1 MTTTKKRVAVYCRV
15 STLDQHPETQ
25 LIELRQAAQQ
35 RDWEMTGTY
44 TDHGI
49 SGARARRPQL
59 DQMLSDAR
67 RGKFD
72 VLLCWSFDRIARS
85 TKHLLEVVDE
95 LQRAG
100 VEFVS
105 LRENVDTGGAMGR
118 AITTIMGAIAEL
130 ERSLLIERVRAGMNR
145 ARLEG
150 RRLGRPPLESID
162 RARIIADRNELGY
175 SLKKIAKLHGVSK
188 TTVQRVIK
196 EAQTPDPKRSLKLL
210 QTTAENKPLT
220 PAA

>member
-1 MTTTKKRVAVYCRV
+1 MSETKQSKRVAIYCRV

-25 LIELRQAAQQ
+25 LIELRQAVAQ
-35 RDWEMTGTY
+35 RGWELMGAY

-49 SGARARRPQL
+49 SGARERRPQL
-59 DQMLSDAR
+59 DEMLADAR

-85 TKHLLEVVDE
+85 TKHLLVVVDE

-105 LRENVDTGGAMGR
+105 LRENVDTAGPMGR

-130 ERSLLIERVRAGMNR
+130 ERSLIIERVRAGMKR

-150 RRLGRPPLESID
+150 RRLGRKPLELD
-162 RARIIADRNELGY
+162 RAQIVADRRLGY
-175 SLKKIAKLHGVSK
+175 SLKKIAKIHRISK
-188 TTVQRVIK
+188 TSVGRVLRQAGPQRVPQ
-196 EAQTPDPKRSLKLL
+196 AGLQTTDPKRPGM
-210 QTTAENKPLT
+210 AG
-220 PAA
+220 

>member
-1 MTTTKKRVAVYCRV
+1 MTDTNKVPRVAIYCRV

-25 LIELRQAAQQ
+25 LIELRQAVAQ
-35 RDWEMTGTY
+35 RGWELTGVY

-49 SGARARRPQL
+49 SGARERRPQL

-72 VLLCWSFDRIARS
+72 VLLCWAFDRIARS
-85 TKHLLEVVDE
+85 TKHLLTVVDE

-118 AITTIMGAIAEL
+118 AVTTIMGAIAEL
-130 ERSLLIERVRAGMNR
+130 ERSLIIERVRAGMKR

-150 RRLGRPPLESID
+150 RRLGRKPLELDREQILAD
-162 RARIIADRNELGY
+162 RALGY
-175 SLKKIAKLHGVSK
+175 SLKKIAKLNRVSK
-188 TTVQRVIK
+188 TTIQRVLAAAARQGTK
-196 EAQTPDPKRSLKLL
+196 PSPQPPSAA
-210 QTTAENKPLT
+210 AENKGVT
-220 PAA
+220 PAF